1 MLYYNLVN
9 ILDNSIYTNIILIIN
24 SARFRLLN
32 DYISIEFEIWSHCP
46 ELSNFKPLVIK
57 LKYYN
62 WNSVL
67 LLINCLSKRL
77 ELLMFIY
84 FVFYVHVC
92 GHMYGSQSTTFR
104 NGFSLST
111 VWVLRIELMI
121 SVLLASIFIN

>member
-1 MLYYNLVN
+1 
-9 ILDNSIYTNIILIIN
+9 
-24 SARFRLLN
+24 
-32 DYISIEFEIWSHCP
+32 
-46 ELSNFKPLVIK
+46 
-57 LKYYN
+57 
-62 WNSVL
+62 
-67 LLINCLSKRL
+67 
-77 ELLMFIY
+77 MFIY